1 MNLRN
6 ELIDEISK
14 YNVKETKS
22 QQIDKYWNNWLI
34 FKTKEP
40 NNSKIELKKC
50 IPPYF
55 NSDINKTN
63 EFGARNN
70 LFN

>member
-6 ELIDEISK
+6 DLIDEISK

-40 NNSKIELKKC
+40 NIFKNINSNKKDRY
-50 IPPYF
+50 IF
-55 NSDINKTN
+55 
-63 EFGARNN
+63 
-70 LFN
+70 